1 MYTKT
6 LDWTKQKKRHFSK
19 DPDNNFVPEL
29 FQRSG
34 GKQILRHNLE
44 IHLEVAR
51 SSEKKRDLDTKSKQ
65 EVTNSF
71 NK

>member
-1 MYTKT
+1 VYTKT

-44 IHLEVAR
+44 IHR
-51 SSEKKRDLDTKSKQ
+51 SSEKKKETWTQRK
-65 EVTNSF
+65 
-71 NK
+71 NKRLPIN

>member
-1 MYTKT
+1 VYTKT

-44 IHLEVAR
+44 IHR
-51 SSEKKRDLDTKSKQ
+51 SSEKKKKLGHKEKTRGYQLI
-65 EVTNSF
+65 E
-71 NK
+71 